1 MLVNRGPVL
10 APSPCSAWGCGEP
23 AGGFGRRNAMI
34 LEMRALLLALV
45 ILLAP
50 LAARAADVSGKWS
63 GSMDMKGAD
72 GTPQSMPVTAEFKQD
87 GKTVTGTAG
96 REGDDQLTVQK
107 GTIDGD
113 DFTFEV
119 EGPDGVYSVKLKVGG
134 DGQLK
139 GEVNFS
145 DQSGNKQTASLTLNK
160 V

>member
-1 MLVNRGPVL
+1 
-10 APSPCSAWGCGEP
+10 
-23 AGGFGRRNAMI
+23 MI
-34 LEMRALLLALV
+34 REMRALLLTLV

-50 LAARAADVSGKWS
+50 VAARAADVSGKWS
-63 GSMDMKGAD
+63 GSMDMKGPD
-72 GTPQSMPVTAEFKQD
+72 GQTQSMPVTAEFKQD

-119 EGPDGVYSVKLKVGG
+119 EAPDGVYSVKLKVG

-139 GEVNFS
+139 GEVKFS
-145 DQSGNKQTASLTLNK
+145 DPSGNKQTASLTLNK

>member
-1 MLVNRGPVL
+1 
-10 APSPCSAWGCGEP
+10 
-23 AGGFGRRNAMI
+23 MI
-34 LEMRALLLALV
+34 REMRALLLTLV

-63 GSMDMKGAD
+63 GSMDMKGPD
-72 GTPQSMPVTAEFKQD
+72 GQPQSMAVTAEFKQD
-87 GKTVTGTAG
+87 GKAVTGTAG

-113 DFTFEV
+113 ALTFEV
-119 EGPDGVYSVKLKVGG
+119 EAPDGVYSVSLKVVG
-134 DGQLK
+134 DHQLK